1 MTTVANSTGVFAT
14 LNYSFNDPNG
24 AVQTFSANTQA
35 HLNTMPA
42 FIESWQ
48 AQDIANN
55 TVNGYFKNPVEA
67 YVNTIIT
74 YSAAMRD
81 AANTANSSNSA
92 IDGIAN
98 VAISANTLAITANAF
113 LAHTNRISGVT
124 PFTGQDDTIPYY
136 DTATGLGK
144 SAIYVM
150 NQTDG
155 IVNSA
160 PIMGSLTSIL
170 VGPQV
175 YANANTITADSIILT
190 QVIAG
195 NVSNTTTNTQ
205 IAQIQT
211 DLANINSHLSGR
223 QSNDYTFY
231 TNLKSFMANYN
242 TVKKFSNMGETQTF
256 LVENYIGTNKLLTR
270 LNA

>member
-1 MTTVANSTGVFAT
+1 MTAVANSTGVFAT
-14 LNYSFNDPNG
+14 LNYNFDDPNG
-24 AVQTFSANTQA
+24 AVNVYSANTQA

-55 TVNGYFKNPVEA
+55 DVGGYFKNPVNT

-74 YSAAMRD
+74 YSAGIRNNANAAI
-81 AANTANSSNSA
+81 AANSVISGLDNIVNVANS
-92 IDGIAN
+92 
-98 VAISANTLAITANAF
+98 LATTANAF

-124 PFTGQDDTIPYY
+124 PYTGQDDTIPYY
-136 DTATGLGK
+136 DTAMGLGK
-144 SAIYVM
+144 SAVYIT

-155 IVNSA
+155 IINSA
-160 PIMGSLTSIL
+160 PTMGSFTSVL

-175 YANANTITADSIILT
+175 YANANTITADIITLT

-195 NVSNTTTNTQ
+195 NVSNTQTNTQ
-205 IAQIQT
+205 ISQIQT
-211 DLANINSHLSGR
+211 DLTNINSHLSGR
-223 QSNDYTFY
+223 QTNDYTFY
-231 TNLKSFMANYN
+231 TNLKSMVDKYN
-242 TVKKFSNMGETQTF
+242 QVKKFSNMGETQQD
-256 LVENYIGTNKLLTR
+256 LIQNYIGSDKLLTR

>member
-1 MTTVANSTGVFAT
+1 MTTIANSTGVFAT
-14 LNYSFNDPNG
+14 LNYSFDDPNG
-24 AVQTFSANTQA
+24 AVKTFSANTQA

-55 TVNGYFKNPVEA
+55 NVGGYFENPVNA

-74 YSAAMRD
+74 YSSAMRD

-98 VAISANTLAITANAF
+98 IVNVANSLATTANAF

-124 PFTGQDDTIPYY
+124 AFDGDDTVPYY
-136 DTATGLGK
+136 DTAIGLGK
-144 SAIYVM
+144 TAIYIM

-155 IVNSA
+155 IINSS
-160 PIMGSLTSIL
+160 PIMGSFTSIL

-211 DLANINSHLSGR
+211 DLVNINNHLSGR
-223 QSNDYTFY
+223 QTNDVTFY
-231 TNLKSFMANYN
+231 TNLKSFMDKYN
-242 TVKKFSNMGETQTF
+242 QVKGFSGMGETQTD
-256 LVENYIGTNKLLTR
+256 LIQNYIGSDKLLTR

>member
-14 LNYSFNDPNG
+14 LQYSFDDPNG

-55 TVNGYFKNPVEA
+55 DVGGYFQNPVNT

-74 YSAAMRD
+74 YSTSIRANANAAI
-81 AANTANSSNSA
+81 AANSVISGLDNILNVANS
-92 IDGIAN
+92 
-98 VAISANTLAITANAF
+98 LATTANAF

-124 PFTGQDDTIPYY
+124 PYTGQDDTIPYY
-136 DTATGLGK
+136 DTAMGLGK

-155 IVNSA
+155 IINSA
-160 PIMGSLTSIL
+160 PIMGSFTSIL

-175 YANANTITADSIILT
+175 YANANTITVDSTTLAT
-190 QVIAG
+190 VIAA
-195 NVSNTTTNTQ
+195 NTANASAIT
-205 IAQIQT
+205 QIQT
-211 DLANINSHLSGR
+211 DLTNINSHLSGR
-223 QSNDYTFY
+223 QTNDYTFY
-231 TNLKSFMANYN
+231 TNLKSFVDKYN
-242 TVKKFSNMGETQTF
+242 QVKKFSNMGESQTF
-256 LVENYIGTNKLLTR
+256 LVENYIGSNKLLTR